1 MRKLIYIIIIYSFLL
16 SGCSASGVYANYRG
30 IEELEL
36 VQTFGIDA
44 HDSGV
49 CITTASTASAEAKP
63 PTVLSRTGFAI
74 SETTQ
79 SLQDYSANSRLF
91 YAHAQNIVIGEEAAA
106 NGIGDYL
113 DYIIRSTQMRMGT
126 SMYIVRG
133 DTAKNLIT
141 GSSSDEN
148 YNITKILESL
158 RRDVDTI
165 GSSHVYSCRD
175 VARSLA
181 ETGAALVCAIE
192 IKPTEG
198 SVFSAASESTALP
211 AGYGIISDGRLVG
224 FIDGDM
230 ALATGMIMGEGGV
243 GKLPLYDNEGAK
255 VTVEYE
261 LGKCSVKPSWAAD
274 GSLACIDVKA
284 ELTASVAEVDAQR
297 YNGSEEYT
305 RQLEEIIESKIR
317 AALQEVI
324 ALSGELKADFLKLG
338 RVVKADSAAKFAALG
353 GHFENSIS
361 SIPFNIEVDA
371 TVERSYVLRG
381 TVSTDGSGGK

>member
-175 VARSLA
+175 VAR
-181 ETGAALVCAIE
+181 
-192 IKPTEG
+192 
-198 SVFSAASESTALP
+198 
-211 AGYGIISDGRLVG
+211 
-224 FIDGDM
+224 
-230 ALATGMIMGEGGV
+230 
-243 GKLPLYDNEGAK
+243 
-255 VTVEYE
+255 
-261 LGKCSVKPSWAAD
+261 
-274 GSLACIDVKA
+274 
-284 ELTASVAEVDAQR
+284 
-297 YNGSEEYT
+297 
-305 RQLEEIIESKIR
+305 
-317 AALQEVI
+317 
-324 ALSGELKADFLKLG
+324 
-338 RVVKADSAAKFAALG
+338 
-353 GHFENSIS
+353 
-361 SIPFNIEVDA
+361 
-371 TVERSYVLRG
+371 
-381 TVSTDGSGGK
+381 